1 MKASG
6 FDIIEQL
13 KKPNFWLS
21 AIAVGLTII
30 QLDLN
35 WKFIG
40 SIDALTLRGLF
51 LTAILYLIW
60 KKQHTL
66 NLRSDLFWLFSTYYA
81 KLINKM
87 PIQ

>member
-1 MKASG
+1 MKLSG

-13 KKPNFWLS
+13 KKSNFWLS

-40 SIDALTLRGLF
+40 VL
-51 LTAILYLIW
+51 IL
-60 KKQHTL
+60 
-66 NLRSDLFWLFSTYYA
+66 
-81 KLINKM
+81 
-87 PIQ
+87 